1 VSRPAPTPVLYVLVA
16 ILAFQVTS
24 IIAKPVIE
32 DVGATGAI
40 GLRIAM
46 GAVILVAWRRPSL
59 RLDRET
65 WRLLIA
71 TGVLMALSNGFIYAA
86 FDHIPL
92 GVAVA
97 IQFVGPITVALV
109 GSRRPLDLVW
119 VGLAALG
126 ILLFTPL
133 ADASFAAR
141 GVVFALASGV
151 TFGLYLVAVGRL
163 SGRIATGPALALS
176 LTVAAVVALPVGVA
190 SAGTD
195 LLAGGVLLRSLA
207 AAVTS
212 NVIGFSLEFAAL
224 GRVRP
229 AIYAILICLE
239 PAVAAVL
246 AVLFLDERLA
256 WLSVVAI
263 GFVTV
268 GAIGASRGHARAAPA
283 EPTRRDR

>member
-1 VSRPAPTPVLYVLVA
+1 VSRVDPPPVVFVLVA

-24 IIAKPVIE
+24 VIAKPVIE
-32 DVGATGAI
+32 DIGAAGAI

-46 GAVILVAWRRPSL
+46 GAAILLAWRRPSL
-59 RLDRET
+59 RLDRGT

-71 TGVLMALSNGFIYAA
+71 TGILMALSNGFIYAA
-86 FDHIPL
+86 FDSIPI

-97 IQFVGPITVALV
+97 IQFVGPITVALA

-133 ADASFAAR
+133 ADASFAPR
-141 GVVFALASGV
+141 GVIFSLLSGV
-151 TFGLYLVAVGRL
+151 TFGLYLIAVGRL
-163 SGRIATGPALALS
+163 SKRIAPGPALALS
-176 LTVAAVVALPVGVA
+176 LLVAATVALPVGVA
-190 SAGTD
+190 SAGAD

-212 NVIGFSLEFAAL
+212 NVIGFTCEFHAL
-224 GRVRP
+224 GKVRP
-229 AIYAILICLE
+229 SLYAILICLE
-239 PAVAAVL
+239 PAIAALL

-256 WLSVVAI
+256 AVSVVAI
-263 GFVTV
+263 GLVTA
-268 GAIGASRGHARAAPA
+268 GAIGASRGHAAMAPA
-283 EPTRRDR
+283 